1 MTDTTHTT
9 PRDAE
14 GAAPTITQEVLDDLA
29 QRLARTRWSTSPAPV
44 RGMSTARLQELVRC
58 WQGADWRSTEAWLA
72 DHGSALTTTA
82 DGRALHYLHVPGAG
96 GAAGGLP
103 IALLHGWP
111 DSPLLYRRMLPLLV
125 GAGHP
130 VVVPSAT
137 GFGWSEEPAG
147 ELSADL
153 VAEDVHGLMTSLGYD
168 RYLVHGTD
176 WGGSSGAALAAAHP
190 EAVVGLHL
198 LQPPVDRVFLVDPD
212 TATEAERAF
221 LADLEAWGE
230 DVTYI
235 SMHGAHGDTLAAA
248 LADSPAGLLAWIGEK
263 YDAWGG
269 SRMQDED
276 IIDATA
282 ILWLTGSF
290 RSSIRLYSETE
301 ANWHADAWE
310 EPAGDGAGSAEQ
322 SAWSGSAGGEAW
334 TPAKVEV
341 PTAFALFGGDLMMP
355 PRELC
360 ERCFAVERFTLY
372 PEGGHWPALEE
383 PEQVVRDVLAFADGR
398 S

>member
-1 MTDTTHTT
+1 MNEGEDRAMTDTTHPT

-29 QRLARTRWSTSPAPV
+29 QRLARARWSTSPAPV

-58 WQGADWRSTEAWLA
+58 WQEADWRSTEAWLA

-111 DSPLLYRRMLPLLV
+111 DSPLFYRRMLPLLV

-130 VVVPSAT
+130 VVVPSA
-137 GFGWSEEPAG
+137 
-147 ELSADL
+147 
-153 VAEDVHGLMTSLGYD
+153 
-168 RYLVHGTD
+168 
-176 WGGSSGAALAAAHP
+176 
-190 EAVVGLHL
+190 
-198 LQPPVDRVFLVDPD
+198 
-212 TATEAERAF
+212 
-221 LADLEAWGE
+221 
-230 DVTYI
+230 
-235 SMHGAHGDTLAAA
+235 
-248 LADSPAGLLAWIGEK
+248 
-263 YDAWGG
+263 
-269 SRMQDED
+269 
-276 IIDATA
+276 
-282 ILWLTGSF
+282 ILWLTGRS
-290 RSSIRLYSETE
+290 RSSIRLYSEPE
-301 ANWHADAWE
+301 VNWHADAWE

-334 TPAKVEV
+334 KPAKVDV

-360 ERCFAVERFTLY
+360 ERFFAVERFTLY

-383 PEQVVRDVLAFADGR
+383 PEQVVRDLLAFADGR